1 MQTTLEEIRHKFLL
15 ASESDVNEITDSDF
29 PKELEVIPLHG
40 HFFDMVGIRTPML
53 FFLLIVSVVK
63 ALWKNIRLLLF
74 MMLLNISI
82 HWIKLKLW
90 KPLCLCLPI
99 RMQRVISQ
107 A

>member
-63 ALWKNIRLLLF
+63 ALWKNIR
-74 MMLLNISI
+74 
-82 HWIKLKLW
+82 
-90 KPLCLCLPI
+90 
-99 RMQRVISQ
+99 
-107 A
+107 